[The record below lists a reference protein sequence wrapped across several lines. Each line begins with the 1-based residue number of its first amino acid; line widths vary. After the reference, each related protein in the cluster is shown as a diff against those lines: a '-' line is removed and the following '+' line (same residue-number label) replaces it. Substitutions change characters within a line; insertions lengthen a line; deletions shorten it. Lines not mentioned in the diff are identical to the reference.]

1 MLDGLIA
8 FSLAVL
14 REGTKA
20 SGSLES
26 SRRSGALRNARIR
39 PEGGNDRP
47 RRGLLAYINPEG
59 HRLDPELAVNGLSAL
74 LHLRPNV

>member
-8 FSLAVL
+8 FSLAVS
-14 REGTKA
+14 REGTS